1 MRFKVKK
8 ALYPCGT
15 NNDSWQLMNLIVD
28 DDIPS
33 TEINRHLVLA
43 QIDREKPL
51 ATSVYYLCIYLN
63 YLDEHGLEAMDIKM
77 SDIQDFLQE
86 LMDKEKT
93 SLQNINAEKNS
104 NPFEEIVT
112 IVENAKD
119 RAYRKV
125 NEELILMYQE
135 VGKYISKKTE
145 EASYGSGFV
154 DNVAEFFSTNYPE
167 LKGFNRRGLY
177 RMKQFYELYKDDEKV
192 SPLVTQLSWTNHL
205 KIMSASKSQEER
217 RFYIELAVKERYS
230 KRELERQMDSGYY
243 ERFMLS
249 NGNMLPAIQKA
260 KQETHNL
267 FLDKYVLEFLDA
279 PKGGNER
286 GFQKSILENLKNFVL
301 EIGKD
306 FSFIGNE
313 YRVQVG
319 NHDYY
324 IDLLFY
330 HRGLSCLVAFELKL
344 GEFKPEYI
352 GKMNLYLEALDREVK
367 KQTENP
373 SVGVILCASKD
384 DEVVEFALSRSLS
397 PTMVSEYTLK
407 LIDKNLLQKKLKEYT
422 EIAEEKVEA
431 NEE

>member
-1 MRFKVKK
+1 
-8 ALYPCGT
+8 
-15 NNDSWQLMNLIVD
+15 
-28 DDIPS
+28 
-33 TEINRHLVLA
+33 
-43 QIDREKPL
+43 
-51 ATSVYYLCIYLN
+51 
-63 YLDEHGLEAMDIKM
+63 
-77 SDIQDFLQE
+77 
-86 LMDKEKT
+86 MDKEKN
-93 SLQNINAEKNS
+93 SLQNIDVEKNN
-104 NPFEEIVT
+104 NPFEEIVR

-125 NEELILMYQE
+125 NEELVLMYQE
-135 VGKYISKKTE
+135 IGKYISEKTK

-154 DNVAEFFSTNYPE
+154 DNVAKFFSTNYPE

-192 SPLVTQLSWTNHL
+192 STLLTQLSWSNHL
-205 KIMSASKSQEER
+205 KIMSGAKSREER
-217 RFYIELAVKERYS
+217 EFYINLAIKE
-230 KRELERQMDSGYY
+230 KLTHRELLRQMDSGYY
-243 ERFMLS
+243 ERYMLS
-249 NGNMLPAIQKA
+249 KEDNLPAIQRA

-267 FLDKYVLEFLDA
+267 FMDSYVLEFLDA
-279 PKGGNER
+279 PKIRNETE
-286 GFQKSILENLKNFVL
+286 FQKSILENLKNFIL

-319 NHDYY
+319 NHDYF

-330 HRGLSCLVAFELKL
+330 HRGLSCLVAFELKI

-367 KQTENP
+367 KKTENP

-397 PTMVSEYTLK
+397 PTMVSEYKLK
-407 LIDKNLLQKKLKEYT
+407 LIDKSLLQRKLKEYT
-422 EIAEEKVEA
+422 EIAEEA
-431 NEE
+431 NR